1 MKSDSKGFM
10 ISFIFFHEKG
20 HLESVSL
27 KGQYIRNIFC
37 FSGLGKQ
44 LYRIYDTRLAAIRHL
59 QVNFDVG
66 LASFWLFYGKTF
78 LFRGYLFNVI

>member
-1 MKSDSKGFM
+1 MRSDSKGFM
-10 ISFIFFHEKG
+10 ISFTFFHEKG
-20 HLESVSL
+20 HLFESVSL

-66 LASFWLFYGKTF
+66 L
-78 LFRGYLFNVI
+78 